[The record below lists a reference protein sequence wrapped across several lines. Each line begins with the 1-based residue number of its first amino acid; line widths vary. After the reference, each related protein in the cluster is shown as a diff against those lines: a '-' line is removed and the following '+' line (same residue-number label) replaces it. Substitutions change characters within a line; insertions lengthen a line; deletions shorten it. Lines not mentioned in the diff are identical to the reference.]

1 MKYIL
6 LEKKDRI
13 GIIKLD
19 RAEKRN
25 ALNGDVVEEL
35 KSALTAFEGDDEVKV
50 IVLRSSGTVFS
61 AGADL
66 QYLQQLQQN
75 SYDENLEDSNNLKDL
90 YLKIYNL
97 KKVVIAEIQ
106 GHAIAGGCGLIYVW
120 DYEF

>member
-13 GIIKLD
+13 GVIKLD

-25 ALNGDVVEEL
+25 ALNGEVVEEL
-35 KSALTAFEGDDEVKV
+35 KKAFTAFETDEEVKV

-66 QYLQQLQQN
+66 HYLQQLQQN
-75 SYDENLEDSNNLKDL
+75 SYDENLEDSN
-90 YLKIYNL
+90 ISR
-97 KKVVIAEIQ
+97 ICI
-106 GHAIAGGCGLIYVW
+106 
-120 DYEF
+120 